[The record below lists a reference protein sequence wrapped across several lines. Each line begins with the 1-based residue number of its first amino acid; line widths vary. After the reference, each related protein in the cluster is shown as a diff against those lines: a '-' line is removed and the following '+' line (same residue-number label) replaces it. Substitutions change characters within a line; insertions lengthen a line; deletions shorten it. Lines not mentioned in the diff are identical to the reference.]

1 MKRLLPYAFALTLA
15 TPASADFPMSLF
27 GVKQVFE
34 QENMKRALRE
44 RIESSYAEPDTR
56 ANACLSGC
64 VYRKVVDDSIE
75 HPNFLD
81 FPVYKLEVQGQD
93 DWMDAHSR
101 HNREP
106 YFFVGTESDIQRLE
120 RAIMPGDTVEF
131 NPTLSEGMIVLEGA
145 EYPLLIA
152 PVSGLQDIT
161 TPFQSIGP

>member
-1 MKRLLPYAFALTLA
+1 
-15 TPASADFPMSLF
+15 
-27 GVKQVFE
+27 
-34 QENMKRALRE
+34 
-44 RIESSYAEPDTR
+44 
-56 ANACLSGC
+56 
-64 VYRKVVDDSIE
+64 
-75 HPNFLD
+75 
-81 FPVYKLEVQGQD
+81 
-93 DWMDAHSR
+93 MDAQSR